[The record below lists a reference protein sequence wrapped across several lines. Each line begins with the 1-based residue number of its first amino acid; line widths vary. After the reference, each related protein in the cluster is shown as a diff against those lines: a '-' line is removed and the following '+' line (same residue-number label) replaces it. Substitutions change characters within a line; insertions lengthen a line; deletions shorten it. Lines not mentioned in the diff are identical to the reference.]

1 MPEPAPTE
9 RRTPRRRLARLR
21 AALLAVAALAA
32 VPAAAPAQGLEPRL
46 PAGAFADLADVAPDV
61 VVDARYAGTHNFLG
75 RRVPGYPEARCLL
88 TRPAAEAVARVQEA
102 LRPRR
107 LGLKVY
113 DCYRPQRAV
122 DAFVAWARDR
132 RDVRMRP
139 QFYPR
144 VRKADLFEDGYIARR
159 SGHSRGSTIDLT
171 LVRLPPRTPERY
183 RRSEHLVDCAAPAR
197 RRHDDGSLDMGT
209 AYDCFDP
216 LSHTYN
222 GRVRGVQRRNRLVL
236 KRAMQAA
243 GFAPYLNEWWH
254 FTLRGEP
261 YPETRFDA
269 PVARASL
276 QDAPAGDG
284 RLTPS
289 PRPPARAR

>member
-1 MPEPAPTE
+1 MTVV
-9 RRTPRRRLARLR
+9 R
-21 AALLAVAALAA
+21 ALLALVGVLAA
-32 VPAAAPAQGLEPRL
+32 TAATAPAAAAQGVEPRL
-46 PAGAFADLADVAPDV
+46 PAGAFVELRDVAPDV
-61 VVDARYAGTHNFLG
+61 IVDARYATAHNFVG
-75 RRVPGYPEARCLL
+75 RRIRGYDEPLCLV
-88 TRPAAEAVARVQEA
+88 TRPTAEALARAQEA

-107 LGLKVY
+107 LGLKAY

-122 DAFVAWARDR
+122 DAFVAWARR
-132 RDVRMRP
+132 PRDLRMRR

-144 VRKADLFEDGYIARR
+144 VDKADLFEDGYIASR
-159 SGHSRGSTIDLT
+159 SGHSRGSTVDVT
-171 LVRLPPRTPERY
+171 LVPLPPRAPERY

-197 RRHDDGSLDMGT
+197 RRHDDASLDMGT